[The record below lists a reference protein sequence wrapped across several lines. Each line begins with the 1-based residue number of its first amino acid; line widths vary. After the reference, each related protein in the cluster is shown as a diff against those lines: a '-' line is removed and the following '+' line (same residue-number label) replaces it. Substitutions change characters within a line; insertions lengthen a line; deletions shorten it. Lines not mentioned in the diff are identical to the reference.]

1 MILRILNTECST
13 VRGGYDRE
21 IPFPKWSTKSIQFG
35 HKGMEVK
42 LFRVSG
48 ERPMIVMPS
57 TESPDD
63 MHLVYLHLK
72 VKLPAGK
79 YEGYY

>member
-1 MILRILNTECST
+1 MST
-13 VRGGYDRE
+13 SADVTM
-21 IPFPKWSTKSIQFG
+21 TKSIQFE
-35 HKGMEVK
+35 HKGKEVK

-63 MHLVYLHLK
+63 MHPVYLHLK
-72 VKLPAGK
+72 DKLPAEK
-79 YEGYY
+79 YKGYH